1 MCERDIDIS
10 KIVQTI
16 PQLTGSVGDVEGAL
30 EGLTDGLSVGLLVW
44 TPIHSQT
51 AGGRLGALEGD
62 VDG

>member
-44 TPIHSQT
+44 TQMKS
-51 AGGRLGALEGD
+51 
-62 VDG
+62 